1 MHSFRVCTNGLHSVC
16 RQALLTEFVIVL
28 IADFFLA
35 QNASQIACF
44 IPCRATTTW
53 SGAGGE
59 LQNDSFVRRPLR
71 PIAIFRAAEP
81 TIYALPSSTHS
92 RYVVVATHAVTL
104 RGQSTNGGHEGSA
117 KKRTPGCVN
126 AAGKTSPFFS
136 LGNCT
141 ADEEHRIPTDIARGT
156 VPLNTF

>member
-44 IPCRATTTW
+44 IPYRASTT
-53 SGAGGE
+53 GGE
-59 LQNDSFVRRPLR
+59 LNNDSFVRRPLR

-81 TIYALPSSTHS
+81 TMYALPPLPQVCCCCNTCGHITGTKY
-92 RYVVVATHAVTL
+92 RQRTGGRARRLCAAPVLGTACRIKVFALNKRPKKVGDRRVT
-104 RGQSTNGGHEGSA
+104 R
-117 KKRTPGCVN
+117 
-126 AAGKTSPFFS
+126 
-136 LGNCT
+136 
-141 ADEEHRIPTDIARGT
+141 
-156 VPLNTF
+156 